1 MNCSACV
8 CLLWR
13 RSLCCLLSLSSAAP
27 AGFELQLCRP
37 GAAPAAGNVWS
48 LLKRRGSV
56 RTSSAGP
63 TSQESWS
70 LFPPCGTFHKRGPAN
85 RLHWYQGSVGGPGS
99 GRKRPGGRQ
108 RRLSSALPR
117 LPRPPPGLCGM
128 LGSRLARCLC
138 RWVSERA
145 HPLRACSHGNR
156 SDSEQLV
163 FVFFGNVAAA
173 GILTGTGEVWYAKL
187 LPGRPYVRR
196 MFSLWLSPV
205 CCYIHAELC
214 GHTASV
220 ELTLRFS
227 RRWAMFIAWSLCFRA
242 RSTPRADRLNLFI
255 GVHNPQVDLQIRFSQ
270 MTSG

>member
-63 TSQESWS
+63 ASQESWS

-99 GRKRPGGRQ
+99 GRKRPGG
-108 RRLSSALPR
+108 
-117 LPRPPPGLCGM
+117 GG
-128 LGSRLARCLC
+128 GEG
-138 RWVSERA
+138 W
-145 HPLRACSHGNR
+145 
-156 SDSEQLV
+156 
-163 FVFFGNVAAA
+163 AA
-173 GILTGTGEVWYAKL
+173 
-187 LPGRPYVRR
+187 
-196 MFSLWLSPV
+196 LSPV
-205 CCYIHAELC
+205 SLAPLLVCAACWEVGLRAVCADECRSGHTLC
-214 GHTASV
+214 GPVPMGTGVIANSLFLCFLAMLPLLEYWQALGRSDMQNCCQV
-220 ELTLRFS
+220 DLMWEECFPFDFLLCVVTSTLSYVGTQLQWNSLRFS
-227 RRWAMFIAWSLCFRA
+227 RRCAMLIAWSLCFRA